1 MSVELPVGS
10 DLGNIIKSIE
20 DHNAREDESERQ
32 KQSTGHRGSGMFID
46 KMTVLKSAPEEEPT
60 IKCLLYTDGKQF
72 ELTRWYK
79 FLDRVLGF
87 KETMTQSAK
96 TEQTRAYA
104 SKLRPVEAEIRFRG
118 ALAGQKRGSDI
129 CSGGGAGDVSQPPLK
144 QLALTVPAQIPGSSS
159 PTIQQTY
166 LTGVSVPSS
175 AKLSITVGSDTRGT
189 VPSQPRGGEAAVRYE
204 DFFQPK
210 SYAESIGCLC
220 DFLAG
225 KKPAFKSP
233 KAVLVRGDTE
243 TADEFRKR
251 TRKEYNVVPPAMKM
265 VSLFLPPVLT
275 SNSQNS
281 ALYSMLPAGHVNLL
295 MSLQKLFQP
304 AKGIYPPFFLT
315 PDSQELTYGVDGVH
329 DEEMTRRSCFLELWR
344 RALKLE
350 GALAE
355 LVAYF
360 MAIVK
365 DVPQSNL
372 TKVSPQTL
380 GNVRSLL
387 LAGAGLYGGGTMF
400 WSAEDQ
406 IVTCL
411 SKLKDGG
418 SPEVLET
425 IDWLRRNR
433 SSAFRALYPCVDE
446 LSSILPILARVFSLG
461 GVLCSINS
469 LSTAEQLQK
478 TINDERAARMKLYQ
492 SCCLWMILYGSK
504 LTR

>member
-32 KQSTGHRGSGMFID
+32 KQSTGYRGSGMFIER
-46 KMTVLKSAPEEEPT
+46 MAVLKSGPEEEST
-60 IKCLLYTDGKQF
+60 VKCLLYTGKQF
-72 ELTRWYK
+72 ELTRWYR
-79 FLDRVLGF
+79 FLDHVLHF

-96 TEQTRAYA
+96 MEQTRAYA
-104 SKLRPVEAEIRFRG
+104 SKLRPVETEIRFRG

-129 CSGGGAGDVSQPPLK
+129 CSGGGAGDVYQPPLK
-144 QLALTVPAQIPGSSS
+144 QLALAVPAQIPGSSS
-159 PTIQQTY
+159 PSIQQTY

-175 AKLSITVGSDTRGT
+175 AKLSITVGSDTRGA
-189 VPSQPRGGEAAVRYE
+189 VPSQPREGEAAVRLE

-210 SYAESIGCLC
+210 SFAESIGWLC

-233 KAVLVRGDTE
+233 KAVLARGDTE
-243 TADEFRKR
+243 TAEEFRKR

-265 VSLFLPPVLT
+265 VSHFLPLVLT
-275 SNSQNS
+275 SNFQS
-281 ALYSMLPAGHVNLL
+281 ALLSMLPQGHVNLL
-295 MSLQKLFQP
+295 MSLHKLFQP

-387 LAGAGLYGGGTMF
+387 LAGAGLYGGGSMF
-400 WSAEDQ
+400 WNAEDQ
-406 IVTCL
+406 FVTCL

-433 SSAFRALYPCVDE
+433 SSAFRAMYPCVDE

-469 LSTAEQLQK
+469 LSIAEQLQK

-492 SCCLWMILYGSK
+492 SCCLWMILYGGK